1 MKKLTIFDA
10 CPSLKDSFI
19 YIDYLFK
26 KRSKLIKKIS
36 SNSVVM
42 KKIALKNY
50 CLYIYI
56 YI

>member
-1 MKKLTIFDA
+1 MKQLTIFDV

-42 KKIALKNY
+42 KK
-50 CLYIYI
+50 
-56 YI
+56 